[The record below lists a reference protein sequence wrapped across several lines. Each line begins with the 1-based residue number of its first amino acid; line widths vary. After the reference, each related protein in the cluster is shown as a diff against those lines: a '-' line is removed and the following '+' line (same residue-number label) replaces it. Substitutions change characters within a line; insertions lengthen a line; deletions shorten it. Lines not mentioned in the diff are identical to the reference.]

1 MAEISTAAPDPLIAA
16 FFAVEMQGKVKGVF
30 RELAGMGSETE
41 VTEHQASDSKGA
53 QVVKM
58 VPGRLKWTPIT
69 LKQGITDDMSFWD
82 WRASVEQGDMDKARK
97 NGSLV
102 MYDSAGKEA
111 ARWNFINAWPSKIS
125 GPEANAAQSAI
136 AIESLT
142 IAHEGYTRVK

>member
-1 MAEISTAAPDPLIAA
+1 MAELDTVAPDPLVAA

-58 VPGRLKWTPIT
+58 VPGRLKWTPIV
-69 LKQGITDDMSFWD
+69 LKQGITTDKGFWD
-82 WRASVEQGDMDKARK
+82 WRSDVELGDMTKARK

-102 MYDSAGKEA
+102 MFDSQGQEA
-111 ARWNFINAWPSKIS
+111 ARWDFVNAWPSKIT
-125 GPEANAAQSAI
+125 GPQANATQSGI
-136 AIESLT
+136 AIEELT
-142 IAHEGYTRVK
+142 IVHEGVKRVK

>member
-1 MAEISTAAPDPLIAA
+1 MAELDTAVPDPLVAA

-58 VPGRLKWTPIT
+58 VPGRLKWTPIV
-69 LKQGITDDMSFWD
+69 LKQGITTDKNFWD
-82 WRASVEQGDMDKARK
+82 WRADVELGDMDKARK

-102 MYDSAGKEA
+102 MFDSQGKEA
-111 ARWNFINAWPSKIS
+111 ARWDFVNAWPSKIT
-125 GPEANAAQSAI
+125 GPQANASQSSV
-136 AIESLT
+136 AIEELT
-142 IAHEGYTRVK
+142 IVHEGVKRVK

>member
-1 MAEISTAAPDPLIAA
+1 MAELDTVAPDPLVAA

-58 VPGRLKWTPIT
+58 VPGRLKWTPIV
-69 LKQGITDDMSFWD
+69 LKQGITTDKGFWD
-82 WRASVEQGDMDKARK
+82 WRGDVELGDMEKARK

-102 MYDSAGKEA
+102 MFDSQGKEA
-111 ARWNFINAWPSKIS
+111 ARWDFVNAWPSKIT
-125 GPEANAAQSAI
+125 GPQANATQSSI
-136 AIESLT
+136 AIEELT
-142 IAHEGYTRVK
+142 IVHEGVKRVK

>member
-1 MAEISTAAPDPLIAA
+1 
-16 FFAVEMQGKVKGVF
+16 
-30 RELAGMGSETE
+30 
-41 VTEHQASDSKGA
+41 
-53 QVVKM
+53 
-58 VPGRLKWTPIT
+58 
-69 LKQGITDDMSFWD
+69 
-82 WRASVEQGDMDKARK
+82 MDKARK

-102 MYDSAGKEA
+102 MYDSAGKES